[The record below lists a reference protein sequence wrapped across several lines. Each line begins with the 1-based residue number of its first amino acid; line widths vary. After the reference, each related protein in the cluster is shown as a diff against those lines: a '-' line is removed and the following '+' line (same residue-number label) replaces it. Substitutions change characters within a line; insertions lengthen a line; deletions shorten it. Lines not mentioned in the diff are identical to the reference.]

1 MLFMLLLFFCSASS
15 CLFNDTATTEI
26 YTYGHTLSLLDA
38 LPILVDLR
46 RAAVIPD
53 PVRRQ
58 EIIVDV
64 IGEGVFAIDAG
75 AADQRVGDGDRRTGD
90 NIGRDAAILVDLVI
104 VADQA
109 DRQRIAR
116 FEQQL
121 PAHAPTVAVVD
132 VLTQVKVAGIDR
144 KSTRLNSSH

>member
-1 MLFMLLLFFCSASS
+1 MRISDWSSDVCSS
-15 CLFNDTATTEI
+15 
-26 YTYGHTLSLLDA
+26 
-38 LPILVDLR
+38 DL
-46 RAAVIPD
+46 
-53 PVRRQ
+53 
-58 EIIVDV
+58 
-64 IGEGVFAIDAG
+64 AG

-132 VLTQVKVAGIDR
+132 VLPQVKVAGIAVAPVVIADDR
-144 KSTRLNSSH
+144 KGDSVTDRAGDDALDAYRGQIAVAHPERDDDDDP